1 MMKKIL
7 AVIFVLL
14 SLLLVGCSGFV
25 SISSSLPL
33 NTSKITVIN
42 NTSCNLYLLIDG
54 ELKKGVIS
62 PSGIKTYGF
71 WVGGRA
77 YSSQRVSISI
87 IDPARNR
94 SWSDVISLSSYYK
107 YSYVFTVREEE
118 KRLKVEVRY

>member
-1 MMKKIL
+1 MKKIL
-7 AVIFVLL
+7 VVMFALL
-14 SLLLVGCSGFV
+14 SVLMVGCSGFV

-33 NTSKITVIN
+33 NTSKITIIN

-94 SWSDVISLSSYYK
+94 SWSDVINLSSYYK
-107 YSYVFTVREEE
+107 YSYVFTVREEG
-118 KRLKVEVRY
+118 KRLKIEIRY

>member
-1 MMKKIL
+1 MKKIL
-7 AVIFVLL
+7 VVMFALL
-14 SLLLVGCSGFV
+14 SVLMVGCSGFV

-94 SWSDVISLSSYYK
+94 SWSDVINLSSYYK
-107 YSYVFTVREEE
+107 YSYVFTVREEG
-118 KRLKVEVRY
+118 KRLKIEIRY

>member
-1 MMKKIL
+1 MKKIL
-7 AVIFVLL
+7 VVMFALL
-14 SLLLVGCSGFV
+14 SVLMVGCSGFV

-33 NTSKITVIN
+33 NTSKITIIN

-77 YSSQRVSISI
+77 YSSQRVSVSI
-87 IDPARNR
+87 MDPARNR
-94 SWSDVISLSSYYK
+94 SWSDVINLSSYYK
-107 YSYVFTVREEE
+107 YSYVFTVREEG
-118 KRLKVEVRY
+118 KRLKIEVRY

>member
-1 MMKKIL
+1 MKKLFIL
-7 AVIFVLL
+7 MFGMLL
-14 SLLLVGCSGFV
+14 MVGCSGFV

-33 NTSKITVIN
+33 NSSKVTVIN
-42 NTSCNLYLLIDG
+42 NTSYNLYLLIDG

-94 SWSDVISLSSYYK
+94 SWSDVINLSSYYK
-107 YSYVFTVREEE
+107 YSYVFTVREQGGHFV
-118 KRLKVEVRY
+118 VEVRY

>member
-1 MMKKIL
+1 MKKVL
-7 AVIFVLL
+7 VVMFALL
-14 SLLLVGCSGFV
+14 SVLMVGCSGFV

-54 ELKKGVIS
+54 ELKKGMIS

-77 YSSQRVSISI
+77 YSSQMRVSVSI
-87 IDPARNR
+87 VDPARNR
-94 SWSDVISLSSYYK
+94 SWSDVINLSSYYK
-107 YSYVFTVREEE
+107 YSYVFTVREEGR
-118 KRLKVEVRY
+118 KFIIEVRY